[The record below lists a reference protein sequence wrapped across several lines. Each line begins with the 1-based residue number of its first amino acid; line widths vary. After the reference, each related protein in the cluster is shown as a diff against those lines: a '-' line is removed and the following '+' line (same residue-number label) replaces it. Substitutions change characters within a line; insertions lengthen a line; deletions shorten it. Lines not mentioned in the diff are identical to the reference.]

1 MGYAHRLEGGRQV
14 RLKEFD
20 PAEDAGR
27 TRKEAEQQTAQLL
40 GQVLELQEL
49 LYAVRQQSVLII
61 LQGRDTSGKDGT
73 IRQVAGQ
80 LNAQSCTVT
89 SFQAP
94 TAAER
99 AHDFLWRVHA
109 QTPPAGHI
117 KIFNRSHYEDVL
129 VGRVHGHVPETV
141 WRPRYA
147 HINAFERLLADA
159 ATILLEFYLP
169 ISKEEQKQ
177 RLLAREHKPMKSWK
191 LSVTDWQERV
201 YWEDYTVAYED
212 VLNRCS
218 TPQAPWFLVPADK
231 KWFRNLAV
239 VETVRDALM
248 PFREQWLAQ
257 LEQGGREKR
266 EAIEAYR
273 RSRNDAG

>member
-1 MGYAHRLEGGRQV
+1 MGYAHRVEGGRQV
-14 RLKEFD
+14 QLKEFD
-20 PAEDAGR
+20 PAEDTGLK
-27 TRKEAEQQTAQLL
+27 RKEAAHQTAQLL
-40 GQVLELQEL
+40 HQVLELQEL

-89 SFQAP
+89 AFQAP

-109 QTPPAGHI
+109 QTPPAGYI

-129 VGRVHGHVPETV
+129 VGRVHGHVPEAV
-141 WRPRYA
+141 WRPRYG
-147 HINAFERLLADA
+147 HINAFERLLADSG
-159 ATILLEFYLP
+159 TILLKFYLH
-169 ISKEEQKQ
+169 ISPAEQKQ
-177 RLLAREHKPMKSWK
+177 RLLAREHKPIKAWK
-191 LSVTDWQERV
+191 LSLADWQERA
-201 YWEDYTVAYED
+201 YWEDYTTAYED
-212 VLNRCS
+212 MLTCCS
-218 TPQAPWFLVPADK
+218 TPQAPWFIVPADK

-239 VETVRDALM
+239 VETLRDALL

-257 LEQGGREKR
+257 LEKVGRENSK
-266 EAIEAYR
+266 AIEAYR
-273 RSRNDAG
+273 RSRNYSG